1 MAKRGK
7 KDTEK
12 AESFGETIRELRRKQ
27 GLTQAAVAEATGVSR
42 NYIVMLEKGTSP
54 PPSDECIRR
63 LEKALGV
70 PRNHLRDIGHFE
82 RAPRDLRSKLTSLEQ
97 ALAQERAA
105 KEEYLTVFLTY
116 ILSRFVMPSGLAQR
130 LREIFSKNNEGL
142 RAMDMLI
149 SHWKEGQRARP
160 EEVRTLILAA
170 GPQEREAFI
179 AAFPRF
185 FEKRIPAKEL
195 KEHSRA
201 LFRAV
206 EELEG
211 EARHKEAVQTL
222 RQRVEARR
230 ISTVSTREVVLLR
243 IPLIS
248 RTAAGDPRNFTDAN
262 YPTGWAEEFVAAPED
277 VTDRSAFALRIEGDS
292 MAPRFSH
299 GDVVIVSPD
308 TPLKEGSCVVA
319 KTKGEE
325 VTCKVY
331 RTREEK
337 IVLESV
343 NAAFPALELSKDD
356 VLWMYPVVKSIRDEM
371 K

>member
-1 MAKRGK
+1 MAKRQK

-12 AESFGETIRELRRKQ
+12 AESFGETIRHLRREKD
-27 GLTQAAVAEATGVSR
+27 LTQAQVAEATGVSR
-42 NYIVMLEKGTSP
+42 NYIVMMEKGTSP

-82 RAPRDLRSKLTSLEQ
+82 RAPKDLRSKLTSLEKS
-97 ALAQERAA
+97 LAQERAA
-105 KEEYLTVFLTY
+105 KEEYLTAFLTY
-116 ILSRFVMPSGLAQR
+116 ILGRFVMPSGLGRR
-130 LREIFSKNNEGL
+130 LREIFSKNPAAVKAFDAL
-142 RAMDMLI
+142 MA
-149 SHWKEGQRARP
+149 HWKEGQRARP
-160 EEVRTLILAA
+160 EEVRSLLEAA
-170 GPQEREAFI
+170 GPEEREAFI

-185 FEKRIPAKEL
+185 FEKRIPAREL

-201 LFRAV
+201 LLGAIK
-206 EELEG
+206 ELEG
-211 EARHKEAVQTL
+211 EESQKEAVETL

-230 ISTVSTREVVLLR
+230 TSTVSPREVVLLR

-248 RTAAGDPRNFTDAN
+248 RTAAGDPRNYTDAD

-292 MAPRFSH
+292 MVPRFSH

-308 TPLKEGSCVVA
+308 TPLKEGACVVA

-337 IVLESV
+337 IVLESI
-343 NAAFPALELSKDD
+343 NAAYPTLELEKDD
-356 VLWMYPVVKSIRDEM
+356 VLWMYPVVKSIRDET

>member
-1 MAKRGK
+1 MAKRQ
-7 KDTEK
+7 ESRM
-12 AESFGETIRELRRKQ
+12 AESFGQVIRDLRRKQ
-27 GLTQAAVAEATGVSR
+27 GLTQAQVAEATGVSR

-70 PRNHLRDIGHFE
+70 PKNHLRDIGHFE
-82 RAPRDLRSKLTSLEQ
+82 RAPKDLRSKLTSLEKS
-97 ALAQERAA
+97 LAQERAA
-105 KEEYLTVFLTY
+105 KQEYLTAFLTY
-116 ILSRFVMPSGLAQR
+116 ILSRFVLPPGLARR
-130 LREIFSKNNEGL
+130 LRTIFSQNPLASKAIDSAIA
-142 RAMDMLI
+142 R
-149 SHWKEGQRARP
+149 WKEGERARP
-160 EEVRTLILAA
+160 EEVRRLVESC

-201 LFRAV
+201 IFRAI

-211 EARHKEAVQTL
+211 AESQKEAVETL

-230 ISTVSTREVVLLR
+230 ISTVSAREVILRR

-248 RTAAGDPRNFTDAN
+248 RIAAGDPKNYTDAD

-277 VTDRSAFALRIEGDS
+277 VTDSSAFALRIEGDS
-292 MAPRFSH
+292 MAPRLRH

-331 RTREEK
+331 RIREEK
-337 IVLESV
+337 IVLESE
-343 NAAFPALELSKDD
+343 NPAFPVLVLAKED
-356 VLWMYPVVKSIRDEM
+356 VLWMYAVVKSIRDEM
-371 K
+371 R